1 MNRYAEII
9 FAGVGGQG
17 LVTIGTLL
25 GEAAALEGLNACL
38 SSTYG
43 TEARGTFT
51 KSDVIISDRQI
62 DFIEATEPDAVLC
75 LAQVAYDRYSSGPD
89 GALLLYDSDAVT
101 PSGGGEGAGIGFSLS
116 AIGAEGAANM
126 AALGVVVAATGAV
139 KEESI
144 LEAIKTREA
153 SSQPLRK
160 GSDEAFKKGFA
171 AGKALPVAPGKADRV

>member
-1 MNRYAEII
+1 MSKYAEII

-51 KSDVIISDRQI
+51 KSDVIISGQQI
-62 DFIEATEPDAVLC
+62 DFIEATSPDAVLC
-75 LAQVAYDRYSSGPD
+75 LAQAAYDRYSSCGAG

-101 PSGGGEGAGIGFSLS
+101 PSGKAGWRGIEFSLS
-116 AIGAEGAANM
+116 AIGAEGATNM
-126 AALGVVVAATGAV
+126 AALGVAVAATGAV
-139 KEESI
+139 KEESV
-144 LEAIKTREA
+144 LEAIKIREA
-153 SSQPLRK
+153 STQPLRK
-160 GSDEAFKKGFA
+160 GSEEAFRKGFA
-171 AGKALPVAPGKADRV
+171 AGKALASL